1 MFKGCGSNKMR
12 NFSSAKYKERALSRR
27 DIPSGASRS
36 KIDAFFLLI
45 KGQDQETLSNLCE
58 TVKDFYY
65 GAEGQNNKRI
75 ELTEEEAYM
84 LTQGESVAGKV
95 TLDENNRRAIYDAAY
110 NCLLSGK
117 NLGNKRTPDG
127 RFNCSG
133 WIGHSLLEAKLAGQL
148 AFLSRLDTNKATK
161 LRNAS

>member
-1 MFKGCGSNKMR
+1 
-12 NFSSAKYKERALSRR
+12 
-27 DIPSGASRS
+27 
-36 KIDAFFLLI
+36 
-45 KGQDQETLSNLCE
+45 
-58 TVKDFYY
+58 
-65 GAEGQNNKRI
+65 
-75 ELTEEEAYM
+75 M